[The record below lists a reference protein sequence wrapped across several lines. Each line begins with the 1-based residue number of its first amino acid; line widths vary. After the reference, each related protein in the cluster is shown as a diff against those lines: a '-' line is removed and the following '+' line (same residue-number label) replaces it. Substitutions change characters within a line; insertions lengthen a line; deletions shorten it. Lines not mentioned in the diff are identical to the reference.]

1 MGEILNLQI
10 MIFAL
15 VALGFLVRKIGIVSE
30 KGQSSINDLVIYLI
44 LPANILKAFLGSGVE
59 GDLKGY
65 LGIFLISVGVQ
76 VFCVL
81 YGKLMFH
88 RYPEGRR
95 KCLQYGTI
103 CSNAG
108 ILGNPLAEG
117 MYGAEGLVLASIY
130 LIPLRTMMWS
140 SGLATFSG
148 TTDKKATL
156 KKVATHPC
164 ILACVLG
171 FVLMLAHVKPPE
183 SVMGVVN
190 ALGNCNTGMSM
201 MVVGMILARVD
212 FRGLWD
218 PTVFLYSLHRLVII
232 PLIVYLAVLPLPV
245 SDTARGLSV
254 ILAAMPAG
262 ATTSML
268 AEKYNME
275 PVFGTKLVV
284 FSTLLSLPTIAVWSL
299 ILR

>member
-10 MIFAL
+10 TIFAL

-30 KGQSSINDLVIYLI
+30 KGQNSINDLVIYLI

-59 GDLKGY
+59 GDLTEY
-65 LGIFLISVGVQ
+65 LGIFLISVGIQ

-81 YGKLMFH
+81 YGKLMFR

-108 ILGNPLAEG
+108 FLGNPLAEG

-148 TTDKKATL
+148 ATDKKATL
-156 KKVATHPC
+156 KKVLTHPC
-164 ILACVLG
+164 ILACILG
-171 FVLMLAHVKPPE
+171 LILMLARVKLPE
-183 SVMGVVN
+183 MVMGVVN

-201 MVVGMILARVD
+201 MVVGMILARIN
-212 FRGLWD
+212 FKELWD
-218 PTVFLYSLHRLVII
+218 PAVFLYSLHRLVII
-232 PLIVYLAVLPLPV
+232 PLAVYLVLLPLPV
-245 SDTARGLSV
+245 SDTVRGLSV

-268 AEKYNME
+268 AEKYDME

-284 FSTLLSLPTIAVWSL
+284 FSTLLSLPSIAVWSL